1 MMPAGLEYIIFVYVI
16 KKYHVFWKPNPMY
29 STRTCSF
36 QMAVC
41 SDSSLITVVV
51 PLWAAAGH
59 HIAVYILGRVL
70 NGSGLHL
77 HDTAETT
84 NVCVRFF
91 VVFMTMRIWI
101 VIL

>member
-1 MMPAGLEYIIFVYVI
+1 MKTESYVQ
-16 KKYHVFWKPNPMY
+16 Y
-29 STRTCSF
+29 TDLLF

-51 PLWAAAGH
+51 PLWAAAEH
-59 HIAVYILGRVL
+59 HITVYILGRVL

-101 VIL
+101 VILWELGEFNLV